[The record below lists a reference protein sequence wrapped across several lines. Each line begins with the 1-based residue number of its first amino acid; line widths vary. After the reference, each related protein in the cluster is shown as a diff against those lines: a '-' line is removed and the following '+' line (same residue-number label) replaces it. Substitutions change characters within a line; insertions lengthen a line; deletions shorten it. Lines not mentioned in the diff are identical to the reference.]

1 MILVDTNVHLDVLSD
16 DPDWADWSARQLARA
31 RSAGPLVINA
41 VIYAE
46 LACAYGT
53 QAELDDYVSADAFD
67 RREVPWEAAFLASRA
82 FLRYRRSGGTRS
94 APLPDFF
101 IGAHAQVAG
110 LTLLTRDPARYR
122 TYFPK
127 VKLIAPSET

>member
-16 DPDWADWSARQLARA
+16 DPKWADWSARQLARA

-46 LACAYGT
+46 LACAYET
-53 QAELDDYVSADAFD
+53 QAELDTYVASDSFD
-67 RREVPWEAAFLASRA
+67 RQDVPWEAAFVASRA

-101 IGAHAQVAG
+101 IGAHAEIMGWPIATADEG
-110 LTLLTRDPARYR
+110 RFR
-122 TYFPK
+122 TYFPSVVLK
-127 VKLIAPSET
+127 TP

>member
-16 DPDWADWSARQLARA
+16 DPNWAEWSSRQLAKARA
-31 RSAGPLVINA
+31 GGPIVINA

-46 LACAYGT
+46 LASGYAT
-53 QAELDDYVSADAFD
+53 QEELDDYVTAVAFD
-67 RREVPWEAAFLASRA
+67 RQALPWEAAFLAGRA
-82 FLRYRRSGGTRS
+82 FMAYRRRGGNKT

-110 LTLLTRDPARYR
+110 LPLLTRDATRYR
-122 TYFPK
+122 SYFPK
-127 VKLIAPSET
+127 VKLIAP